1 MFVCVC
7 VCLSVCV
14 CVYKCVSVC
23 VCVYVQ
29 LNLFYFYFQ
38 EGENGKVLLNTA
50 ELGPMAFLYKTFL
63 QSALINKKIY
73 FQEGENGKVL
83 KLYMRNGAMD
93 KGIFKFTGH
102 FGGMP

>member
-1 MFVCVC
+1 M
-7 VCLSVCV
+7 
-14 CVYKCVSVC
+14 C